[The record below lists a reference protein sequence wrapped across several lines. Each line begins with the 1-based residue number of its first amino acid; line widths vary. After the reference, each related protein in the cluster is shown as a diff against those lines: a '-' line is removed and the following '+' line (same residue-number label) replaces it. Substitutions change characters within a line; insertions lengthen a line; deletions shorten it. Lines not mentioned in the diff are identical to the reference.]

1 MRLVVDVNLPPA
13 WVACLEAAG
22 LDAVHW
28 SSIGA
33 LDAPDTDLLAWAVR
47 NNAVLMTCDLDFGAI
62 LAASG
67 LTAPSV
73 VQIRARDV
81 MPTAIG
87 QRIVAA
93 LGIHGRDLDSG
104 ALVSVDLDR
113 ARVRILPLR
122 DRGFSE

>member
-13 WVACLEAAG
+13 WVAYLEAAG

-28 SSIGA
+28 SSIGP
-33 LDAPDTDLLAWAVR
+33 LDAPDTDLLAWAVQ
-47 NNAVLMTCDLDFGAI
+47 NDAVLMTCDLDFGAI

-67 LTAPSV
+67 SAAPSV

-87 QRIVAA
+87 QRVVAA